1 MTAMEEAINFNK
13 DNIFEYLFEILFNKN
28 ADLFGKEAEN
38 AINELNALISQKT
51 NATAD
56 TQFDIEDTI
65 TRAMVSVSQYAFKSG
80 FTEACRVHHQHWQCD
95 SG

>member
-80 FTEACRVHHQHWQCD
+80 FTEACRLNKTINTL
-95 SG
+95 